1 MFKNVAAKIALFA
14 FDVSTGLPKTG
25 DAANLTAYVS
35 KDHGAVTAL
44 ADTTATEL
52 DATNAKGWYLFDVA
66 QAETNADLCLF
77 SGKSVTANVVVV
89 ARPVYT
95 MPPNFSKMV
104 VDAAGLVD
112 SNVVKVGPTGA
123 GVAQTASDLGGKS
136 LRVGVALPDFIFL
149 MTDSTT
155 HNPSPGKT
163 VTVTRSI
170 NGGAFAATTAGTAT
184 ELSDGH
190 YFIDLSAADMG
201 GKNVTLLCSAF
212 GCDALTISLVLDLP

>member
-52 DATNAKGWYLFDVA
+52 DAVNAKGWYLFDVA
-66 QAETNADLCLF
+66 QAESNADCCLF

-95 MPPNFSKMV
+95 LPANFTSMV
-104 VDAAGLVD
+104 INSSGAVSIITNQKKNTPLANYRFTMFDA
-112 SNVVKVGPTGA
+112 
-123 GVAQTASDLGGKS
+123 
-136 LRVGVALPDFIFL
+136 
-149 MTDSTT
+149 TT
-155 HNPSPGKT
+155 NNPVSGKT
-163 VTVTRSI
+163 VTATRAI
-170 NGGAFAATTAGTAT
+170 DGGTHAAGT
-184 ELSDGH
+184 
-190 YFIDLSAADMG
+190 LSAVTEIANGEYRLDLAAADRNG
-201 GKNVTLLCSAF
+201 DV
-212 GCDALTISLVLDLP
+212 ISLMLQASGCHTQTIYMVMEP